1 MTDSPIPQKVSIVT
15 LGCAKNTNDTEN
27 LAGLLKKQG
36 FSIESDANAADA
48 IVVHTCSFIE
58 AAKRESVQTILEAAK
73 YKTGGKK
80 LIVSGCMVQQH
91 GKDMLAELP
100 EVDAFLGTGQL
111 GQIPD
116 LLRSPRGRFLDRTN
130 PGGLTDPDAP
140 REISHK
146 GAMAYLRLSE
156 GCSHPCSFCVIPKL
170 RGGLQSRPEGKI
182 LAEAKHLVTQGVEE
196 LVIIGQDTGDWGRD
210 LFKEHRLP
218 MLLRSLRDIPG
229 VRWIRLMYMHPH
241 SFSDELIKT
250 FAESPEVF
258 TYLDMPFQ
266 HIDND
271 LLMDMKRKLP
281 EADLRRL
288 LDKIHN
294 ALPDVS
300 LRTTF
305 IVGYPGETEA
315 QFEKLNDFV
324 NEAHFDYLGAFP
336 YSVEENTPAAVKTN
350 QLSDDVKKERH
361 DCLMATYASVAYQQ
375 AQKRLG
381 TTELIAIGDEEGDFV
396 FGRTRKEAPE
406 IDAVIQLPKSAARRG
421 RFVEAKLT
429 GYDAHEYTAEPAH

>member
-1 MTDSPIPQKVSIVT
+1 MIPEKAAKRVSIVT

-36 FSIESDANAADA
+36 FTVEADANKADA
-48 IVVHTCSFIE
+48 IVVHTCSFID

-73 YKTGGKK
+73 YKNGSDKK
-80 LIVSGCMVQQH
+80 LFVTGCMVQQH

-111 GQIPD
+111 AQIPD
-116 LLRSPRGRFLDRTN
+116 LLRSPRARFLDRTN

-156 GCSHPCSFCVIPKL
+156 GCGHPCSFCVIPKL
-170 RGGLQSRPEGKI
+170 RGGLQSRSEEKI
-182 LAEAKHLVTQGVEE
+182 VAEAKHLVAQGVEE

-218 MLLRSLRDIPG
+218 SLLRSLRDVRG

-241 SFSDELIKT
+241 SFSDELIKV

-258 TYLDMPFQ
+258 PYLDMPFQ

-271 LLMDMKRKLP
+271 LLMDMNRKLP

-288 LDKIHN
+288 LDKIHTS
-294 ALPDVS
+294 LPDLS

-324 NEAHFDYLGAFP
+324 NEGHFDYLGGFA
-336 YSVEENTPAAVKTN
+336 YSVEENTPAALKTN
-350 QLSDDVKKERH
+350 QLPDDVKKERH
-361 DCLMATYASVAYQQ
+361 DCLMATYASVAYQK

-381 TTELIAIGDEEGDFV
+381 AKELVSIDDEEGEFV
-396 FGRTRKEAPE
+396 YGRTRKEAPE
-406 IDAVIQLPKSAARRG
+406 IDAVVQLPKSAARHG
-421 RFVEAKLT
+421 RFVEATLT
-429 GYDAHEYTAEPAH
+429 GYDAHEFTAEVQ